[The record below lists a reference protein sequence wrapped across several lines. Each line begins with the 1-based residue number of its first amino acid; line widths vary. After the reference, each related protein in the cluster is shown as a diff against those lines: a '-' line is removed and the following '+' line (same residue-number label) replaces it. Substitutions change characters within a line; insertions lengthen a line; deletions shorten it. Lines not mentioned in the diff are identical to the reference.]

1 MIGHLSD
8 STKRPHNQ
16 QRCPGVQLSLSHV
29 IRNATKP
36 AVPVAAHPR
45 DRRTNDGAV
54 ASEISGHRRR
64 SAIGTF
70 QHHYHL
76 RPEISSARGAFSS
89 VIVVSGEKGTYVFP
103 ADEDGDIADYCP
115 IIDPVTGVHDPE
127 TALSHLGYTV
137 QDSQ

>member
-8 STKRPHNQ
+8 STKRPHGQ
-16 QRCPGVQLSLSHV
+16 QRCPGVQLSVSHV
-29 IRNATKP
+29 IRNATEP
-36 AVPVAAHPR
+36 DVQVVAHRGNPR
-45 DRRTNDGAV
+45 SNDGPV
-54 ASEISGHRRR
+54 ASEISDHRRR

-70 QHHYHL
+70 QRHYQL
-76 RPEISSARGAFSS
+76 RPEIASARGVFSS

-127 TALSHLGYTV
+127 TALLHLGYTV
-137 QDSQ
+137 KASR